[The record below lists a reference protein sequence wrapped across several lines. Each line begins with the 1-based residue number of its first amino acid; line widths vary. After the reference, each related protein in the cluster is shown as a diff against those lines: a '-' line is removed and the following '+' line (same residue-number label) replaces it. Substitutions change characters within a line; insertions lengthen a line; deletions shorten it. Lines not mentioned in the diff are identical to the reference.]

1 MQGVLILGCFPQGT
15 VFAEV
20 RGLAQGQHGLYLKRE
35 FNPSSTGRILDV
47 DLNGARKVRNGLRAL
62 PALSGICRSF
72 PGSLGTMTPYD
83 PQPNTYNQAP
93 GAFAPYLPLRTSKAV
108 TSREMDQ
115 LSLRTGTAFML
126 SPHCAPIWDKV
137 RQAHRQHSPLSTAEG
152 SGTFEEVHTQA
163 NLEGRSRSCWVC
175 AQGGSSGA

>member
-1 MQGVLILGCFPQGT
+1 M
-15 VFAEV
+15 
-20 RGLAQGQHGLYLKRE
+20 
-35 FNPSSTGRILDV
+35 
-47 DLNGARKVRNGLRAL
+47 

-115 LSLRTGTAFML
+115 LSLRTGTAFIL

-175 AQGGSSGA
+175 AQGGSSGAWAWPSDLRLVLPILLLPNSRQNTHAHTHACM